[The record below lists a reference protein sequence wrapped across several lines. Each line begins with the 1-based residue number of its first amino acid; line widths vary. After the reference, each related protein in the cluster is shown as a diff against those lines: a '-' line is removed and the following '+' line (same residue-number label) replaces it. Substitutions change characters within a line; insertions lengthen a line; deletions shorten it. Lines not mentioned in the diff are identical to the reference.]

1 MKTYI
6 RGLAVILL
14 CLFGLTPVYGE
25 HQLLLSELAEYVSD
39 KDADIGIAII
49 INGEDTIDINGN
61 RYYPM
66 LSVYKFPIALSVG
79 EECRR
84 RGVDFT
90 ESVTVMADD
99 LLEDTWSPMRDRY
112 AKHDSVS
119 LSIYQLLTYALQQSD
134 NNASD
139 ILLRYSGGPAI
150 VDHYIKYLINS
161 GIDIKSSEDDMHRDI
176 LNCYENCA
184 TPIAMARLIDAFRK
198 EYNDTLSAEIK
209 SIMSQCQTGLDR
221 LAAPLINTDAKL
233 YHKTG
238 TGDTLPNS
246 RLLAINDVG
255 YVDLPDGNSYTI
267 VVFITDSAADYPT
280 TQSYIADI
288 STITYRHLNPAHTL
302 P

>member
-39 KDADIGIAII
+39 KDADIGLAII
-49 INGEDTIDINGN
+49 INGEDTIAINGN

-79 EECRR
+79 EQCRR

-99 LLEDTWSPMRDRY
+99 LHEDTWSPMRDRY
-112 AKHDSVS
+112 AKHDS
-119 LSIYQLLTYALQQSD
+119 
-134 NNASD
+134 
-139 ILLRYSGGPAI
+139 GGPTI
-150 VDHYIKYLINS
+150 VDHHIKSLINS
-161 GIDIKSSEDDMHRDI
+161 GIEIKSSEDDMHRDI

-209 SIMSQCQTGLDR
+209 SLMSQCQTGLDR